1 MSVVRRDL
9 RAMTADGV
17 AANTMIG
24 IGETYLPAFV
34 LAISASE
41 VACGLVATIPMLVG
55 AVLQLGS
62 PWAVRRLGSY
72 RRWVILTAIIQ
83 AIGFLPLVAAAI
95 VGTMPLAAT
104 FLIVSLY
111 WATGMAGGSS
121 WNAWAGTLVP
131 ERIRPGYF
139 AWRTRFAQLGMAVGL
154 AAGGIFLE
162 LGKQWEW
169 MPGAF
174 AVLFLVAA
182 TARVL
187 SAYLLSLQHE
197 STLPNAP
204 RLPRLDEAVDA
215 IRNNTDSRVILYML
229 AAQAACYVAGPYFTP
244 YMLGQLELSYVHY
257 LILICTP
264 YVARV
269 ACLPAWGRVVD
280 RIGAHRMLWLSGLL
294 IAPLPVLWNISDS
307 FAFLIAVQIYAGLT
321 WAGYELAQLLLF
333 FDTIPTQRRVGVL
346 TLYNLFNALAIVG
359 GSVVG
364 GVLLS
369 ELGSGRDAYCMVFVI
384 STVARLVAMLV
395 LFQLP
400 GWATQWQFTKPA
412 KAALPAGIRVDG
424 PHTLPSP
431 IGVPQPTRIHN
442 EAAPG

>member
-1 MSVVRRDL
+1 
-9 RAMTADGV
+9 MTADGV
-17 AANTMIG
+17 AANAMVG

-41 VACGLVATIPMLVG
+41 VACGLASTVPMLVG

-72 RRWVILTAIIQ
+72 RRWVVLTAAIQ
-83 AIGFLPLVAAAI
+83 ALGFLPLVAAAF

-111 WATGMAGGSS
+111 WATGMAGGTS

-139 AWRTRFAQLGMAVGL
+139 AWRTRFAQLGMVGGL
-154 AAGGIFLE
+154 AAGGVFLE
-162 LGKQWEW
+162 LGKAWEW

-182 TARVL
+182 ATRVA
-187 SAYLLSLQHE
+187 SAYFLSLQHE
-197 STLPNAP
+197 PAPPSGP
-204 RLPRLDEAVDA
+204 RLPRPDELADA
-215 IRNNTDSRVILYML
+215 IRHNTDSRVILYML
-229 AAQAACYVAGPYFTP
+229 AAQAACYIAGPYFTP

-269 ACLPAWGRVVD
+269 VCLPAWGRIVD

-294 IAPLPVLWNISDS
+294 VAPLPAFWNFSDS
-307 FAFLIAVQIYAGLT
+307 FACLIAVQIYAGLT

-346 TLYNLFNALAIVG
+346 TLYNLFNAVAIFG
-359 GSVVG
+359 GSLVG

-369 ELGSGRDAYCMVFVI
+369 ELGSGRDAYWMLFLI
-384 STVARLVAMLV
+384 SAVARLVAMLV
-395 LFQLP
+395 LFRLP
-400 GWATQWQFTKPA
+400 AWATRLRPISAASAPSAMPA
-412 KAALPAGIRVDG
+412 LSPGIRVDG
-424 PHTLPSP
+424 PHASFGKPSVSRP
-431 IGVPQPTRIHN
+431 IRQVDSL
-442 EAAPG
+442 